1 MPLLVGVRIDHRLVP
16 ACRKKRLKG
25 TCSRAAATTILGV
38 GAGNHNGR
46 NSYTLNSSQQIR
58 ELYNWWLHCDT
69 EGKGRPP
76 YKLSQEIAIT

>member
-1 MPLLVGVRIDHRLVP
+1 
-16 ACRKKRLKG
+16 
-25 TCSRAAATTILGV
+25 LGV

-46 NSYTLNSSQQIR
+46 NSYTPNSSQQIR